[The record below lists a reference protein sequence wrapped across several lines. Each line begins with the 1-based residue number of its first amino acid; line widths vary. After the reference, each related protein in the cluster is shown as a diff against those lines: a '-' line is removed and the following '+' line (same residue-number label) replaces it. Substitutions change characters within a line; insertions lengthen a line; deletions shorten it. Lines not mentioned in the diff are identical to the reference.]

1 MNGKKSRVVRGNR
14 YFREYL
20 FQLPDLH
27 IRNINFKEVEVKPKV
42 VWPPAAE
49 PAHKGAK

>member
-1 MNGKKSRVVRGNR
+1 MRGNR